1 MIELYED
8 VLYYLELL
16 KNLALQ
22 MRGVYSSEP
31 DIEFDDED
39 IDLDF

>member
-22 MRGVYSSEP
+22 MRGVYSPEP
-31 DIEFDDED
+31 NTEFDDED